1 MLKSENMRTLIS
13 NFRYTIRRLQKSL
26 GFTVTAVLILGLGI
40 GANTAIFSLVNG
52 VLLKP
57 LAYPRAD
64 RLFVL
69 HRPFKNSNSG
79 GFDYPDFTDYCASQ
93 HSFIAL
99 AAFTWDGFNLGG
111 SGPAEQVP
119 GLYVSG
125 AFFKVMGR
133 PFVLGRPFDET
144 GDRPDAAPVVV
155 LSEHFWRTHFNS
167 DPNIVGKT
175 ILLNSR
181 NFQVVGVTPGQAD
194 EESNVEV
201 YAPNNQDPDF
211 ARNKKI
217 RRGALYFECVGRLKD
232 GVTRQQAQA
241 ELEVIQQNQIAA
253 YPATD
258 AGFGIRLVPYLD
270 DVVRGYSKTVWL
282 LEIAV
287 ACLLLITCANVANLL
302 LVRSQDHLKELNI
315 RAALGAGRLRLIAQL
330 LTESLLLAIGGGI
343 IGLGVA
349 LWALQAIK
357 NLDAANIPR
366 IQDVTLDAGSMG
378 FVVAV
383 ILLTALASGLF
394 PAWRGSRTDL
404 TSALAREGERSGSA
418 GPRRQRSQA
427 TLVALQVALSCLLL
441 TGAGLLVRSLQAIQS
456 VALGFRTDHILTAE
470 IYLADEK
477 YSTQA
482 TNNVF
487 FDSLLDRV
495 RKLPGV
501 VSVALDSALPFVSTG
516 WNAFAIVGQP
526 EPQLKDMP
534 ISISQIVSVDYFRTL
549 GIPLLRGRLLD
560 EQDTSDKEKVI
571 VVNTDLAE
579 RLFPGQ
585 NPIGKRIHD
594 VNSIG
599 LKPNIYTIVGVVPT
613 IQHNRPDSEQGP
625 LQVYF
630 LYSQS
635 PYAPRITKDFTLLL
649 RTEGDP
655 SALATDLRHVVAGI
669 DPNVP
674 VTNVSPFDELIEQS
688 FASRRL
694 EMTVVGLFS
703 AAALVLAVVG
713 LYGVLSY
720 SVSLRKRELSVRI
733 ALGAELLN
741 ILGLVVGQGL
751 KIAGIGLVLGLIAA
765 LLLTRLIEGMLFG
778 VSPADPIAFGTTA
791 LVLGLAASLACLL
804 PALRAARIDPIRAL
818 RE

>member
-1 MLKSENMRTLIS
+1 MRSLIS
-13 NFRYTIRRLQKSL
+13 HLRYTIRQLLKSP
-26 GFTVTAVLILGLGI
+26 GFAITAILILGLGI

-64 RLFVL
+64 RLFHL
-69 HRPFKNSNSG
+69 YRSFKDSENG
-79 GFDYPDFTDYCASQ
+79 HFDFPDFGDYCAAQ
-93 HSFIAL
+93 RSFIGL
-99 AAFTWDGFNLGG
+99 AAFSWDAFNLGG
-111 SGPAEQVP
+111 RGPAEQVQ

-133 PFVLGRPFDET
+133 PFLLGLPFDEAE
-144 GDRPDAAPVVV
+144 DRPDAEPVVV

-167 DPNIVGKT
+167 DPNIAGKT

-181 NFQVVGVTPGQAD
+181 TFHVVGVTPGQAD

-201 YAPNNQDPDF
+201 YAPNSQDPDF
-211 ARNKKI
+211 SANKKS
-217 RRGALYFECVGRLKD
+217 RRGAPYYECVGRLKD

-241 ELEVIQQNQIAA
+241 ELEVIQHNQIAA
-253 YPATD
+253 YPAMD
-258 AGFGIRLVPYLD
+258 AGIGIRLVPYLD
-270 DVVRGYSKTVWL
+270 GVVSDYAKTVWL

-302 LVRSQDHLKELNI
+302 LTRSHDHLKELSI

-330 LTESLLLAIGGGI
+330 LTESLLLAMGGGM

-357 NLDAANIPR
+357 NLDSANIPR
-366 IQDVTLDAGSMG
+366 IQEVTLDAGSLG
-378 FVVAV
+378 FVVMV
-383 ILLTALASGLF
+383 MLLTALASGLF
-394 PAWRGSRTDL
+394 PAWTGSRTNL
-404 TSALAREGERSGSA
+404 TSALSQESERSGTA

-441 TGAGLLVRSLQAIQS
+441 TGAGLLVRSLQTIQS
-456 VALGFRTDHILTAE
+456 VPLGFRTDHILTAE

-477 YSTQA
+477 YPTQA
-482 TNNVF
+482 ASNVF
-487 FDSLLDRV
+487 FDTLLDRV
-495 RKLPGV
+495 RNLPGV
-501 VSVALDSALPFVSTG
+501 MSVALDSALPFVSAG

-534 ISISQIVSVDYFRTL
+534 ISISQIISVDYFRTL
-549 GIPLLRGRLLD
+549 GIPLLRGRLLE
-560 EQDTSDKEKVI
+560 EQDRPDKEKII
-571 VVNTDLAE
+571 VVNTDLVD

-585 NPIGKRIHD
+585 DPIGKQIHD

-599 LKPNIYTIVGVVPT
+599 LKPNIYTIVGVVPA
-613 IQHNRPDSEQGP
+613 IQHNRPDSEREPFQI
-625 LQVYF
+625 YF

-635 PYAPRITKDFTLLL
+635 PYAPRVTKDFILLIH
-649 RTEGDP
+649 TAGYPD
-655 SALATDLRHVVAGI
+655 ALAADLRKVVAGI

-674 VTNVSPFDELIEQS
+674 LTNVSPFDQVIEQS

-694 EMTVVGLFS
+694 EMTVVGFFS
-703 AAALVLAVVG
+703 AAALILAVVG

-733 ALGAELLN
+733 ALGAQISN

-751 KIAGIGLVLGLIAA
+751 KIAGIGLMIGFVAA
-765 LLLTRLIEGMLFG
+765 LFLSPLIEGMLFG
-778 VSPADPIAFGTTA
+778 VSAADPIAFCGS
-791 LVLGLAASLACLL
+791 LLLLGVAASVACLL
-804 PALRAARIDPIRAL
+804 PALRALRTDPIKAL